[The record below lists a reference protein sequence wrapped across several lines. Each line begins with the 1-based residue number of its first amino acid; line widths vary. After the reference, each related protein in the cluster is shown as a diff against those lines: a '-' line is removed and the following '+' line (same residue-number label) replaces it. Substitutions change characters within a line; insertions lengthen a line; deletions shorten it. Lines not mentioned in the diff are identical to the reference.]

1 MGNGLD
7 LIFSP
12 AIMTLSV
19 MGIPLSTYVP
29 YLKHKPINSRIERNP
44 LTMEHFSMFLL
55 TLA

>member
-12 AIMTLSV
+12 VIMTLSV

-29 YLKHKPINSRIERNP
+29 YLKHKAINSRTERNP